1 MPKMSVN
8 AETLEAP
15 KPVSAGWYKLRLK
28 GMTIKKSPKGHNI
41 EAYFTTVEQPS
52 ETNDKFVLY
61 RMNNGFSQGVTMQ
74 EMSHGLGFA
83 MDINADGTASL
94 PGDWTLKDANKPD
107 EWDLAQY
114 SGVLL
119 GKVGEAELVV
129 DSYQGNEKNVVKQW
143 KCKLDQC
150 AVRFPKVRHQTDLIG
165 KKG

>member
-8 AETLEAP
+8 AETLETP
-15 KPVSAGWYKLRLK
+15 KPVPSGRYKLRLK

-41 EAYFTTVEQPS
+41 EAYLTTVEQPS

-61 RMNNGFSQGVTMQ
+61 RMNNGFSQGEAMQ
-74 EMSHGLGFA
+74 ELSHGLGFA

-94 PGDWTLKDANKPD
+94 PGDWTLKDPNKPD

-119 GKVGEAELVV
+119 GKVGEAELTI
-129 DSYQGNEKNVVKQW
+129 DNYNGNERNEVKQW
-143 KCKLDQC
+143 ICKVDSC
-150 AVRFPKVRHQTDLIG
+150 PTRFPKIRHKTDLRG
-165 KKG
+165 KK